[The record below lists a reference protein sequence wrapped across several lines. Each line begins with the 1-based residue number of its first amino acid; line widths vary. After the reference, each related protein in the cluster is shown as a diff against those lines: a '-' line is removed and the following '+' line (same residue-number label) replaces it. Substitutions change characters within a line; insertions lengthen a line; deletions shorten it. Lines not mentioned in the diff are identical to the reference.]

1 MVTGESSLE
10 TWGNRMVMKVN
21 RKERWENKMGMW
33 ESTTEM
39 SDCSW
44 EMLVNMTGKLV
55 NRMEKWENMKVR

>member
-44 EMLVNMTGKLV
+44 EMWVNMTGKLV